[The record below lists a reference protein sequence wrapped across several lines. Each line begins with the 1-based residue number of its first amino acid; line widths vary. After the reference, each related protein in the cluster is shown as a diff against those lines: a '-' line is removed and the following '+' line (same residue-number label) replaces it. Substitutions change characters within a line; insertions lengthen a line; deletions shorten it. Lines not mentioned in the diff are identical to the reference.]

1 LLARENARFDERV
14 YVMAELTTKE
24 RLQPSLLDRLTD
36 TNPDQRVESREARVM
51 NEAQLRECVRRDLAW
66 LMNTTHMAAVQELDP
81 ESEVSR
87 SVVNFGICDLAGQT
101 LSGIDRLGLE
111 RLIREAIWNY
121 EPRLLR
127 ESVRLEL
134 STDDSRIGQN
144 SLLFDIQA
152 ELWAQPTP
160 VALYLRTEIDLE
172 NGSVKVEELRG
183 GSG

>member
-1 LLARENARFDERV
+1 
-14 YVMAELTTKE
+14 
-24 RLQPSLLDRLTD
+24 
-36 TNPDQRVESREARVM
+36 
-51 NEAQLRECVRRDLAW
+51 
-66 LMNTTHMAAVQELDP
+66 MNTTHMAAVQELDP